1 MFVLRF
7 FAGIF
12 EQFAMHRLRIKIENS
27 LLTLVFAIIISMAL
41 YTSCANQG
49 MPTGGPK
56 DSIPPILIET
66 SPAYHALNFS
76 GKEVSLTFNEYII
89 SDAVSEQL
97 VVSPPLQKRPSIRT
111 KSKSLIVS
119 FNEDLKS
126 DMTYSLDF
134 KNSVADNNERNPY
147 KSLRMIFSTGSQI
160 DTLRVAGAVKN
171 AFNLESTEKILVMLH
186 QNLNDT
192 AISSTIPDYVARTDE
207 KGIFLFDNVKAGTY
221 KLFAV
226 NDANQNLMYD
236 SGAEEIAFADS
247 LIIPTAEFRA
257 EPDTLAK
264 GADSLLIA
272 GNTYFFPEPVYLR
285 TFMED
290 FFDQFLEK
298 SVRDTRH
305 KSTLVFSE
313 PVTDTLDIKLLGFEN
328 EYPFILEPNPA
339 FDSITV
345 WLTDT
350 LIASNDTLKF
360 RLTYTD
366 IDSLDQRFLKTDTV
380 NMVFTDRATRSES
393 RRRSRD
399 EDEVPEIVQFS
410 FSDNIKT
417 TGFDLNL
424 PVTLYSPE
432 PIDTFDFSSVR
443 IIMAE
448 DLAQTPLPITIQKDT
463 IEYRTWQIR
472 YNWEPNMSY
481 LLEVDSA
488 AARNIYGITNRKISR
503 KFTTQK
509 DDYYGSIILQL
520 ASVSEPMLIQLLDN
534 SKDEKVIKTLHAQT
548 DGSVSFD
555 FLAPNKYKIKFI
567 YDTNNNGK
575 WDTGSLKT
583 GIQPEKVAYFPEI
596 IKVRSNWENEYPWDV
611 TPNPEYPKKLIDK
624 EEEEMRRKKE
634 QEERQKQ
641 DEQER
646 EPVQMDFG
654 GRSLGMPR
662 AR

>member
-1 MFVLRF
+1 
-7 FAGIF
+7 
-12 EQFAMHRLRIKIENS
+12 
-27 LLTLVFAIIISMAL
+27 
-41 YTSCANQG
+41 
-49 MPTGGPK
+49 
-56 DSIPPILIET
+56 
-66 SPAYHALNFS
+66 
-76 GKEVSLTFNEYII
+76 
-89 SDAVSEQL
+89 
-97 VVSPPLQKRPSIRT
+97 
-111 KSKSLIVS
+111 
-119 FNEDLKS
+119 
-126 DMTYSLDF
+126 
-134 KNSVADNNERNPY
+134 
-147 KSLRMIFSTGSQI
+147 
-160 DTLRVAGAVKN
+160 
-171 AFNLESTEKILVMLH
+171 
-186 QNLNDT
+186 
-192 AISSTIPDYVARTDE
+192 
-207 KGIFLFDNVKAGTY
+207 
-221 KLFAV
+221 
-226 NDANQNLMYD
+226 
-236 SGAEEIAFADS
+236 
-247 LIIPTAEFRA
+247 
-257 EPDTLAK
+257 
-264 GADSLLIA
+264 
-272 GNTYFFPEPVYLR
+272 
-285 TFMED
+285 
-290 FFDQFLEK
+290 
-298 SVRDTRH
+298 
-305 KSTLVFSE
+305 
-313 PVTDTLDIKLLGFEN
+313 
-328 EYPFILEPNPA
+328 
-339 FDSITV
+339 
-345 WLTDT
+345 
-350 LIASNDTLKF
+350 
-360 RLTYTD
+360 
-366 IDSLDQRFLKTDTV
+366 
-380 NMVFTDRATRSES
+380 
-393 RRRSRD
+393 
-399 EDEVPEIVQFS
+399 
-410 FSDNIKT
+410 
-417 TGFDLNL
+417 
-424 PVTLYSPE
+424 
-432 PIDTFDFSSVR
+432 
-443 IIMAE
+443 MAE

-548 DGSVSFD
+548 DGSVTFD

>member
-1 MFVLRF
+1 
-7 FAGIF
+7 
-12 EQFAMHRLRIKIENS
+12 MHRLRIKIENS

-66 SPAYHALNFS
+66 SPAYRALNFS

-192 AISSTIPDYVARTDE
+192 AISNTIPDYVARTDE

-247 LIIPTAEFRA
+247 LIIPTAEYRA

-360 RLTYTD
+360 SLTYTD

-399 EDEVPEIVQFS
+399 DDEVPEIVQFS

-520 ASVSEPMLIQLLDN
+520 TSVSEPMLIQLLDN

-548 DGSVSFD
+548 DGSVTFD

>member
-1 MFVLRF
+1 
-7 FAGIF
+7 
-12 EQFAMHRLRIKIENS
+12 MHRLRIKIENS

-66 SPAYHALNFS
+66 SPAYRALNFS

-192 AISSTIPDYVARTDE
+192 AISNTIPDYVARTDE

-360 RLTYTD
+360 SLTYTD

-548 DGSVSFD
+548 DGSVTFD

>member
-1 MFVLRF
+1 
-7 FAGIF
+7 
-12 EQFAMHRLRIKIENS
+12 MHRLRIKIENS

-66 SPAYHALNFS
+66 SPAYRALNFS

-160 DTLRVAGAVKN
+160 DTLRVAGSVKN

-192 AISSTIPDYVARTDE
+192 AISNTIPDYVARTDE

-247 LIIPTAEFRA
+247 LIIPTAEYRA

-366 IDSLDQRFLKTDTV
+366 IDSLDQRFLKNDTV
-380 NMVFTDRATRSES
+380 NMIFTDRATRSES

-399 EDEVPEIVQFS
+399 DDEVPEIVQFS

-448 DLAQTPLPITIQKDT
+448 DLTQTPLPITIQKDT

-472 YNWEPNMSY
+472 YNWEPNTAY

-488 AARNIYGITNRKISR
+488 AAHNIYGITNRKISR

-520 ASVSEPMLIQLLDN
+520 TSVSEPMLIQLLDN

-548 DGSVSFD
+548 DGSVTFD

>member
-27 LLTLVFAIIISMAL
+27 LLSLVFAIIISMAL

-66 SPAYHALNFS
+66 SPAYRALNFS

-192 AISSTIPDYVARTDE
+192 AISNTIPDYVARTDE

-247 LIIPTAEFRA
+247 LIIPTAEYRA

-360 RLTYTD
+360 SLTYTD

-399 EDEVPEIVQFS
+399 DDEVPEIVQFS

-548 DGSVSFD
+548 DGSVTFD

>member
-1 MFVLRF
+1 
-7 FAGIF
+7 
-12 EQFAMHRLRIKIENS
+12 MHRLRIKIENS

-66 SPAYHALNFS
+66 SPAYRALNFS

-192 AISSTIPDYVARTDE
+192 AISNTIPDYVARTDE

-247 LIIPTAEFRA
+247 LIIPTAEYRA

-360 RLTYTD
+360 SLTYTD

-399 EDEVPEIVQFS
+399 DDEVPEIVQFS

-548 DGSVSFD
+548 DGSVTFD

>member
-7 FAGIF
+7 FTGIF
-12 EQFAMHRLRIKIENS
+12 ERFAMHRLRIKIENS
-27 LLTLVFAIIISMAL
+27 LLTLVIAILISMAL

-66 SPAYHALNFS
+66 SPAYRALNFT

-97 VVSPPLQKRPSIRT
+97 VVSPPLEKRPTIRT
-111 KSKSLIVS
+111 KSKSLIVT
-119 FNEDLKS
+119 FNEELKS

-134 KNSVADNNERNPY
+134 KNSIADNNERNPY
-147 KSLRMIFSTGSQI
+147 QSLRMIFSTGSQI
-160 DTLRVAGAVKN
+160 DTLRVAGVVKN

-186 QNLNDT
+186 QNLADS
-192 AISSTIPDYVARTDE
+192 AIATTIPDYVARTDE
-207 KGIFLFDNVKAGTY
+207 KGIFLFDNVKAGSY

-247 LIIPTAEFRA
+247 LIIPTAEYRA

-298 SVRDTRH
+298 SVRDTRYR
-305 KSTLVFSE
+305 STLVFSE
-313 PVTDTLDIKLLGFEN
+313 PVADTLGIKLLGFDN
-328 EYPFILEPNPA
+328 EYPFILEPNPDL
-339 FDSITV
+339 DSITV

-360 RLTYTD
+360 QLTYTD
-366 IDSLDQRFLKTDTV
+366 IDSIDQRFLKTDTL
-380 NMVFTDRATRSES
+380 NMIFTERTTRSES

-399 EDEVPEIVQFS
+399 ENEVPEIVQFS

-417 TGFDLNL
+417 AGYDLNL
-424 PVTLYSPE
+424 PVRLFAPE
-432 PIDTFDFSSVR
+432 PIDTFDFSAIR

-448 DLAQTPLPITIQKDT
+448 DLAQTPLPIRIHKDT
-463 IEYRTWQIR
+463 IEYRTWQIN
-472 YNWEPNMSY
+472 YDWEPNTSY

-488 AARNIYGITNRKISR
+488 AALNIYGITSRKISR

-509 DDYYGSIILQL
+509 DDYYGSIVLQL
-520 ASVSEPMLIQLLDN
+520 TSVTEPMLIQLLDN
-534 SKDEKVIKTLHAQT
+534 SKDEKVIKTLHAKT
-548 DGSVSFD
+548 DGSVTFD

-567 YDTNNNGK
+567 YDSNDNGK
-575 WDTGSLKT
+575 WDTGSLKNGT
-583 GIQPEKVAYFPEI
+583 QPEKAAYFPEI

-624 EEEEMRRKKE
+624 EEEELRRKKE
-634 QEERQKQ
+634 LEERNKQ
-641 DEQER
+641 EEQER

-654 GRSLGMPR
+654 GRSVGMPR

>member
-1 MFVLRF
+1 
-7 FAGIF
+7 
-12 EQFAMHRLRIKIENS
+12 MHRLRIKIENS
-27 LLTLVFAIIISMAL
+27 LLTLVIAIIISMGL

-66 SPAYHALNFS
+66 SPAYRALNFT

-97 VVSPPLQKRPSIRT
+97 VVSPPLTKRPTIRT
-111 KSKSLIVS
+111 KSKSLIVT
-119 FNEDLKS
+119 FNEELKPE
-126 DMTYSLDF
+126 MTYSLDF
-134 KNSVADNNERNPY
+134 KNSITDNNERNPY

-171 AFNLESTEKILVMLH
+171 AFNLETTEKILVMLH
-186 QNLNDT
+186 QNLADSALST
-192 AISSTIPDYVARTDE
+192 TIPDYVARTDE
-207 KGIFLFDNVKAGTY
+207 KGIFLFDNVKSGSY

-226 NDANQNLMYD
+226 NDANQNLIYD
-236 SGAEEIAFADS
+236 PGAEEIAFADS
-247 LIIPTAEFRA
+247 LIVPTAEYRA

-298 SVRDTRH
+298 SIRDTRYR
-305 KSTLVFSE
+305 STLVFSE
-313 PVTDTLDIKLLGFEN
+313 PVADTLDIKLLGFN
-328 EYPFILEPNPA
+328 QEYPFILEPNPEL
-339 FDSITV
+339 DSITV

-360 RLTYTD
+360 QLSYTD
-366 IDSLDQRFLKTDTV
+366 IDSMEQRFLKTDTV
-380 NMVFTDRATRSES
+380 NMIFTDRATRSES
-393 RRRSRD
+393 RRRNRD
-399 EDEVPEIVQFS
+399 DDEIPEIVQFS

-417 TGFDLNL
+417 AGFDLNI
-424 PVTLYSPE
+424 PVKLFAPE
-432 PIDTFDFSSVR
+432 PIDTFDFSAIR
-443 IIMAE
+443 IIMA
-448 DLAQTPLPITIQKDT
+448 DDVAQTPLPISIRKDT
-463 IEYRTWQIR
+463 IEYRTWEIN
-472 YNWEPNMSY
+472 YNWEPNTAY

-488 AARNIYGITNRKISR
+488 AARNIYGITSRKISR

-509 DDYYGSIILQL
+509 DDYYGSIVLQL
-520 ASVSEPMLIQLLDN
+520 ASVTEPMLIQLLDN
-534 SKDEKVIKTLHAQT
+534 SKDEKVIKTIRAKT
-548 DGSVSFD
+548 DGSVTFD
-555 FLAPNKYKIKFI
+555 FLSPNKYKIKFI
-567 YDTNNNGK
+567 YDSNDNGK
-575 WDTGSLKT
+575 WDTGSQKT
-583 GIQPEKVAYFPEI
+583 GTQPEKVAYFPEI

-624 EEEEMRRKKE
+624 EEEELRRKKE
-634 QEERQKQ
+634 QEEREKLE
-641 DEQER
+641 EQER
-646 EPVQMDFG
+646 EPVQMDLG

>member
-1 MFVLRF
+1 
-7 FAGIF
+7 
-12 EQFAMHRLRIKIENS
+12 MHRLRIKIENS
-27 LLTLVFAIIISMAL
+27 LLSLVFAIIISMAL

-66 SPAYHALNFS
+66 SPAYRALNFS

-192 AISSTIPDYVARTDE
+192 AISNTIPDYVARTDE

-247 LIIPTAEFRA
+247 LIIPTAEYRA

-360 RLTYTD
+360 SLTYTD

-399 EDEVPEIVQFS
+399 DDEVPEIVQFS

-548 DGSVSFD
+548 DGSVTFD